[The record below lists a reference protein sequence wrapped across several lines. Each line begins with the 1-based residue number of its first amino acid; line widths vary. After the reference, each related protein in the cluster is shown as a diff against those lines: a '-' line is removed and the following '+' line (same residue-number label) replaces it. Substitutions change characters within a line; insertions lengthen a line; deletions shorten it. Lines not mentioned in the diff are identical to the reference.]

1 MTCKAQGDGM
11 TVMDKIVQLIQ
22 DLPEALQAEV
32 LDFVEYL
39 EAKIGKNE
47 ADGTDFFLSS
57 AMRGME
63 DEPPLYSTQDLIESF
78 K

>member
-1 MTCKAQGDGM
+1 M
-11 TVMDKIVQLIQ
+11 TVMDKIVQHIQ
-22 DLPEALQAEV
+22 SLPEALQAEV

-39 EAKIGKNE
+39 EAKKGKSE
-47 ADGTDFFLSS
+47 TDWTAFSLSS

-63 DEPPLYSTQDLIESF
+63 DEAPLYTAQDLKESF